1 MIEHLAVDVDWS
13 SAVIITVTN
22 YDNWQ
27 IYMIIV
33 RWEYE
38 YKKLV
43 YKEVAYKI
51 RLSAPE
57 GYNYL
62 AIQGTA
68 FKS

>member
-51 RLSAPE
+51 RLSAPK

-68 FKS
+68 YKS